1 MAKKADRMLIT
12 LACTKC
18 KSRTYLTE
26 KNKRNDSERME
37 LSKYCPR
44 CRTHTPHREAK

>member
-1 MAKKADRMLIT
+1 MLIT

-18 KSRTYLTE
+18 KERSYLTE

-44 CRTHTPHREAK
+44 CKTHTPHREAK